1 MKNKSIQKVLNNS
14 NFKSYSGLILVI
26 IVVSVFMSIRSEN
39 FMTPTNILNVLRQI
53 SVYGILACGMA
64 FAMMTGGIDLTV
76 GSTAGVCG
84 ALVTKF
90 VVEGNMPLVPA
101 ILIGLFV
108 GALLGLLS
116 GVFIAKTGI
125 PPFIMTLGMQITLR
139 GACYLICEG
148 KPIGNIPDSMLQL
161 GIGSLG
167 GIPIPIFFMLG
178 TFVVVGIILSR
189 TSFGRSVYAVGGNYQ
204 AAHHS
209 GINAQRVIMYAYMIS
224 GICAALAGVILSARN
239 ASAQP
244 TAGNAFE
251 TEAIA
256 ACAMGGVSFS
266 GGKGAVVGIFFG
278 ALLMGIINNGMNLL
292 YISSYW
298 QLVVKGIIIIAAVI
312 YSIFNSRK
320 K

>member
-108 GALLGLLS
+108 GAL
-116 GVFIAKTGI
+116 F
-125 PPFIMTLGMQITLR
+125 R
-139 GACYLICEG
+139 
-148 KPIGNIPDSMLQL
+148 
-161 GIGSLG
+161 
-167 GIPIPIFFMLG
+167 
-178 TFVVVGIILSR
+178 
-189 TSFGRSVYAVGGNYQ
+189 
-204 AAHHS
+204 
-209 GINAQRVIMYAYMIS
+209 
-224 GICAALAGVILSARN
+224 AALRCLYCQDRN
-239 ASAQP
+239 PALYHDPGHADYP
-244 TAGNAFE
+244 E
-251 TEAIA
+251 
-256 ACAMGGVSFS
+256 GGM
-266 GGKGAVVGIFFG
+266 
-278 ALLMGIINNGMNLL
+278 LPDL
-292 YISSYW
+292 
-298 QLVVKGIIIIAAVI
+298 
-312 YSIFNSRK
+312 
-320 K
+320 

>member
-148 KPIGNIPDSMLQL
+148 KPIGNIPDSMLSL

-178 TFVVVGIILSR
+178 TFVVVGIILS
-189 TSFGRSVYAVGGNYQ
+189 
-204 AAHHS
+204 AA
-209 GINAQRVIMYAYMIS
+209 
-224 GICAALAGVILSARN
+224 SARPWQ
-239 ASAQP
+239 ALYCRPGMPPHSPRQAMRLRQRPLLPAQW
-244 TAGNAFE
+244 
-251 TEAIA
+251 A
-256 ACAMGGVSFS
+256 ACPSAEEKARWWAYSL
-266 GGKGAVVGIFFG
+266 AR
-278 ALLMGIINNGMNLL
+278 
-292 YISSYW
+292 SSW
-298 QLVVKGIIIIAAVI
+298 ASSTTG
-312 YSIFNSRK
+312 
-320 K
+320 

>member
-148 KPIGNIPDSMLQL
+148 KPIGNIPDSMLSL

-178 TFVVVGIILSR
+178 TFVVVGIILQGPPLAAPCTRWAATTRQPITPASMP
-189 TSFGRSVYAVGGNYQ
+189 GG
-204 AAHHS
+204 
-209 GINAQRVIMYAYMIS
+209 
-224 GICAALAGVILSARN
+224 
-239 ASAQP
+239 
-244 TAGNAFE
+244 
-251 TEAIA
+251 
-256 ACAMGGVSFS
+256 
-266 GGKGAVVGIFFG
+266 
-278 ALLMGIINNGMNLL
+278 
-292 YISSYW
+292 SSCTP
-298 QLVVKGIIIIAAVI
+298 I
-312 YSIFNSRK
+312 
-320 K
+320 

>member
-139 GACYLICEG
+139 GHV
-148 KPIGNIPDSMLQL
+148 
-161 GIGSLG
+161 
-167 GIPIPIFFMLG
+167 
-178 TFVVVGIILSR
+178 T
-189 TSFGRSVYAVGGNYQ
+189 
-204 AAHHS
+204 
-209 GINAQRVIMYAYMIS
+209 
-224 GICAALAGVILSARN
+224 
-239 ASAQP
+239 
-244 TAGNAFE
+244 
-251 TEAIA
+251 
-256 ACAMGGVSFS
+256 
-266 GGKGAVVGIFFG
+266 
-278 ALLMGIINNGMNLL
+278 
-292 YISSYW
+292 
-298 QLVVKGIIIIAAVI
+298 
-312 YSIFNSRK
+312 
-320 K
+320 